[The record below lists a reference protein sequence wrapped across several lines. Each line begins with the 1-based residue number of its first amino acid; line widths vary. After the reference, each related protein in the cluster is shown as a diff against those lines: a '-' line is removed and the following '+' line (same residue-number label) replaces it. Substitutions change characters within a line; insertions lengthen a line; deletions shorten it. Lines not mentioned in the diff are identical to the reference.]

1 MNSSYDLSMEEQKII
16 LTLASMVNP
25 DDEEFK
31 PYRFKITDFME
42 LVGVKDQSKYIEV
55 PRITKELMKKVFEIK
70 EDKKIIQVAWL
81 SSAVYEKGSG
91 YVELEFSPRLKT
103 YMLQLKDLFTR
114 YRLANVL
121 NMKSKYSIR
130 IYELL
135 KSNEFKEQKFL
146 ELEIDELRKLLKADK
161 IYPRYYDF
169 KNKILKVTQ
178 KELAKVSDIAFEFE
192 EIRYAREVKFIKFF
206 IRANKPRNGAVVDDS
221 PRSESKD
228 TPKEEKPLESKLEPL
243 RAIMDKSITNLE
255 IKKIYDAGKGD
266 LEKII
271 KIYYYAKDKQ
281 VDNLVGYMIKILKDG
296 FNEPKKNV
304 PKSKKDFT
312 ERDYDYD
319 DLERK
324 LLGWDK

>member
-31 PYRFKITDFME
+31 TYKFKISDFME
-42 LVGVKDQSKYIEV
+42 LIGVKDRSKYIEV

-70 EDKKIIQVAWL
+70 EGNTIIQTAWL
-81 SSAVYEKGSG
+81 SGAKYEKGTG
-91 YVELEFSPRLKT
+91 TVELTFSSYLKP
-103 YMLQLKDLFTR
+103 YMLKLNELFTR
-114 YRLANVL
+114 YRLTNVL

-146 ELEIDELRKLLKADK
+146 ELEIDDLRKLLKADK

-178 KELAKVSDIAFEFE
+178 KELAKVSDISFEFE
-192 EIRYAREVKFIKFF
+192 EIRYAREVKSIKFF
-206 IRANKPRNGAVVDDS
+206 IRANNPQNGAVVDCTH
-221 PRSESKD
+221 RSESKN

-319 DLERK
+319 ELERK